1 MEKTVYSDSSLII
14 KEQKKLI
21 RNNIL
26 VGVIIGVG
34 IFLIYFLYVLLH
46 SLGNGYFLFP
56 NSIFGKVSGLAFIRY
71 FDTNTNLF
79 DFSKQSSLARFIFL
93 VCIILVCILVSVV
106 YIKLHYMKINAKF
119 KKDYEQALISESKL
133 NGLVLDLHVQLKEDE
148 LDENAKTLEY
158 MSIYDST
165 FKDKTK
171 ISTSL
176 VELNASSYV
185 YKDENGF
192 KKDGVLI
199 STNLS
204 KIRTHSF
211 LEIRSNGQPSFDRYD
226 GLKINKY
233 GFDEISSIANFICY
247 TTLGQ
252 EVYLIINKKVADSI
266 SKFSFFVKTDVIIS
280 LKEDKLNIFLEGF
293 KFNFDSNLKD
303 KLEPQILEK
312 QAEALVGLQQVITKI
327 VNGLNGEVSFT
338 NEQSGNGILIY

>member
-1 MEKTVYSDSSLII
+1 MEKTVYSDSRLII
-14 KEQKKLI
+14 KEQKRLI
-21 RNNIL
+21 RNNL
-26 VGVIIGVG
+26 IIGISIGIG
-34 IFLIYFLYVLLH
+34 IFLLYFLYVLLH

-56 NSIFGKVSGLAFIRY
+56 NSVFGKVSGLSFIRY

-79 DFSKQSSLARFIFL
+79 DFSNQSSLARFIFL
-93 VCIILVCILVSVV
+93 ICIILVSVIASLLF
-106 YIKLHYMKINAKF
+106 IKLHSIKINSKF

-133 NGLVLDLHVQLKEDE
+133 NGLVLELHVQAKEDE
-148 LDENAKTLEY
+148 LDINKKQLEN

-165 FKDKTK
+165 FVDKNKLT
-171 ISTSL
+171 TSL
-176 VELNASSYV
+176 AELNMYSYT
-185 YKDENGF
+185 YKSNDGS
-192 KKDGVLI
+192 KKNGVLL

-266 SKFSFFVKTDVIIS
+266 SKFSFFVKTDIILS

-293 KFNFDSNLKD
+293 KFNFDSDLKN
-303 KLEPQILEK
+303 KLDNQILEK
-312 QAEALVGLQQVITKI
+312 QAEALVGLVQVISKI
-327 VNGLNGEVSFT
+327 INGLNGEVSFT